1 MTDSIINDA
10 EFRKI
15 MPYQIMEDE
24 KWFGRK
30 CRPRDVDGEIEID
43 GHLLYI
49 EWKADGKPISGPELR
64 CMATRLYW
72 LGHRGTEF
80 ILWHSGTD
88 PYRIF
93 YKDVTGIQILRRD
106 QWLEGQPNVV
116 QMGAII
122 PLNPENAQIAVQWWC
137 AEWGKR
143 AIEAPNKFV
152 TTFRKYGP
160 FEELDPTVRWVF

>member
-49 EWKADGKPISGPELR
+49 EWKADG
-64 CMATRLYW
+64 
-72 LGHRGTEF
+72 
-80 ILWHSGTD
+80 WHSGTD